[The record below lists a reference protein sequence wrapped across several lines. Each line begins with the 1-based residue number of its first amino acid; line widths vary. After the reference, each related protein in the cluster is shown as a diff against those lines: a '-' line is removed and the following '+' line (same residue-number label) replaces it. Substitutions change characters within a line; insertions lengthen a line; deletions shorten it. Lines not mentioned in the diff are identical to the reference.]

1 MQVMYNPRPASLTLR
16 KGTVAVSK
24 GSFGGSSS
32 TFCILDDI
40 TVPVIRGIA
49 SFNNIPVYEGTFT
62 TKSYTYIASNASQRF
77 ILPNAG
83 VDTEL
88 IRLSVKNNSS
98 SSASTKYSMHNSLF
112 DVGPESKIYYIQEI
126 DNERYEIIFGDG
138 VFGKKLED
146 QNFITTEYVVT
157 NGSEGNGISQVGFSG
172 RLTYNK
178 DAV

>member
-1 MQVMYNPRPASLTLR
+1 MKELLQPKVTP
-16 KGTVAVSK
+16 
-24 GSFGGSSS
+24 
-32 TFCILDDI
+32 
-40 TVPVIRGIA
+40 
-49 SFNNIPVYEGTFT
+49 
-62 TKSYTYIASNASQRF
+62 YTASNASQRF

-88 IRLSVKNNSS
+88 IRLSIKNNSS
-98 SSASTKYSMHNSLF
+98 SAASTKYSMHNSLF

-157 NGSEGNGISQVGFSG
+157 NGSEGNGISQLGFSG

-178 DAV
+178 DAVEYVVTEGISLVTVEYSSRGGESIESVDSVKKYAQESMHLKIKL